1 LDREVTRAMVAST
14 SMNSLPAYR
23 TAENT
28 VMMPPV
34 TDLRPM
40 RPRMNRKAMQTAGV
54 SFFEDHHCQ
63 DNDDAY
69 EISVVERS
77 QHYCGFYHN
86 KSLLY
91 LWNIIYDM
99 GKCSPA

>member
-1 LDREVTRAMVAST
+1 MDREVTRAMVAST

-40 RPRMNRKAMQTAGV
+40 RPRINRKAMQTAGV
-54 SFFEDHHCQ
+54 SFLRTIT
-63 DNDDAY
+63 AR
-69 EISVVERS
+69 ITMTPMR
-77 QHYCGFYHN
+77 
-86 KSLLY
+86 
-91 LWNIIYDM
+91 
-99 GKCSPA
+99 